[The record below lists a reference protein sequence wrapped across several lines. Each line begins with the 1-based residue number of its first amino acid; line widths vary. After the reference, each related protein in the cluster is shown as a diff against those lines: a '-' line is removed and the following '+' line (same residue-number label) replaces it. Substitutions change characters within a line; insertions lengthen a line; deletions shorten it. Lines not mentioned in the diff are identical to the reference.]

1 MYLRTVHAEPD
12 TSALHQFLRDNAL
25 GLLVTALPG
34 SSFPTI
40 QCTHIPWVLDVP
52 ELEHDDETTVPLGTL
67 RGHIAKANPHA
78 KAIVE
83 GVTVSPSHS
92 NGQLQEEVTIMCNG
106 PAASYVTPKFY
117 TATKPDTGKVVPT
130 WNYSAVQVYGAA
142 TIYHDSRSTETG
154 SFLQKQVEDL
164 TVQAEE
170 RAMGYT
176 GQDGKPK
183 AWQVSDAPLNYV
195 ELLKKSITGI
205 EIKITRLEG
214 KWKMS
219 QEMGVG
225 DREGV
230 INGFES
236 LKSEQGEMIA
246 QTVKARGDLKDR
258 STGVSAAA

>member
-1 MYLRTVHAEPD
+1 M
-12 TSALHQFLRDNAL
+12 
-25 GLLVTALPG
+25 TALPG
-34 SSFPTI
+34 SNFPSI

-52 ELEHDDETTVPLGTL
+52 DPEDDEKTAPLGTL

-83 GVTVSPSHS
+83 SVQAASPSHS
-92 NGQLQEEVTIMCNG
+92 NGQLLEEVTVMFNG

-117 TATKPDTGKVVPT
+117 TATKPETGKVVPT
-130 WNYSAVQVYGAA
+130 WNYSAVQVYGTA
-142 TIYHDSRSTETG
+142 TIYHDARSTQTG

-164 TVQAEE
+164 TTQAEE
-170 RAMGYT
+170 LAMGFT

-183 AWQVSDAPLNYV
+183 AWQVSDAPLIHV

-205 EIKITRLEG
+205 KIKITRLEG

-246 QTVKARGDLKDR
+246 QTVKARGELKDESVR
-258 STGVSAAA
+258 VSAAA